1 MEHRCGTRL
10 PTSLRARVDSPS
22 GSLTGR
28 IIDLSLSGAFV
39 ALSDPI
45 REQTRL
51 IVEIAGSEGFG
62 STVSRVPAHVVRRSA
77 TGVGVEWDTFAP
89 WPVLTLLRRRTCND
103 SLSTSHCSSVLSEPL
118 PETDYA

>member
-10 PTSLRARVDSPS
+10 PTSIRARLGSPS

-45 REQTRL
+45 PEETRL
-51 IVEIAGSEGFG
+51 IVDVAGREGFG
-62 STVSRVPAHVVRRSA
+62 STPSRVPAHVVRRSE
-77 TGVGVEWDTFAP
+77 TGVGIEWDTFAP
-89 WPVLTLLRRRTCND
+89 WPVLTLLRRHTCSD
-103 SLSTSHCSSVLSEPL
+103 SLSTSHSSSVLSETL